1 MLRVTCAIIRNEDN
15 EILVV
20 QRGGKSDHPF
30 KWEFPGGKLKEGETE
45 EECIVRE
52 IMEELSITIVIC
64 KQMEEVA
71 YDYGTKQI
79 VLIPFICDTL
89 EDLPLMAEHIAY
101 KWLAPA
107 DLKKVDFSEA
117 DIIVASKYLEK
128 VEPKENKDSIGTVPD
143 QQSFND
149 EDLRAMINRMMGMKE
164 ADWIATSAIDNPII
178 FKKLL
183 EFSYSDDKKLA
194 FHASWILSK
203 VCDKFPELMDPFLQG
218 IVETLDKLENEST
231 QRSFLRIIT
240 QGDLN
245 KISNKHHG
253 LLADHC
259 FAALKSGF
267 SAIAIK
273 AYSMEI
279 LYKLALIYPE
289 LTNELAET
297 INMLQDDQSAGILA
311 RGRIILNKLAWISR
325 NPGAY

>member
-20 QRGGKSDHPF
+20 QRGEKSDHPF

-52 IMEELSITIVIC
+52 IKEELSMSIVIC
-64 KQMEEVA
+64 KRMEEVE

-79 VLIPFICDTL
+79 VLIPYICDTL
-89 EDLPLMAEHIAY
+89 EDLPVLAEHIAY
-101 KWLAPA
+101 KWLPPA

-117 DIIVASKYLEK
+117 DIIAAHKFLEK
-128 VEPKENKDSIGTVPD
+128 IELTENKNSAETISDEQTID
-143 QQSFND
+143 D
-149 EDLRAMINRMMGMKE
+149 EDLKAMINRMMGMKE
-164 ADWIATSAIDNPII
+164 ADWIATSAIYNPII
-178 FKKLL
+178 LRKLL
-183 EFSYSDDKKLA
+183 DFSYSDDNKLA

-203 VCDKFPELMDPFLQG
+203 TCDKFPELMDPFLQG
-218 IVETLDKLENEST
+218 IVETLNKLENEST
-231 QRSFLRIIT
+231 QRSFLRIIS
-240 QGDLN
+240 QCDLN

-289 LTNELAET
+289 LTNELGET
-297 INMLQDDQSAGILA
+297 INMLQDDQSAGIMA
-311 RGRIILNKLAWISR
+311 RGRIILHKLAGISK
-325 NPGAY
+325 NSGVF